1 MRSAKDSAGGRR
13 QGRQEGRQ
21 EGGAEVLAAVLAKR
35 FGPLDGAVA
44 QRLAA
49 ANVKQLSA
57 WALNAVAAESLAEV
71 FGD

>member
-1 MRSAKDSAGGRR
+1 M
-13 QGRQEGRQ
+13 
-21 EGGAEVLAAVLAKR
+21 LAAMLVKR

-44 QRLAA
+44 QQLAA

-57 WALNAVAAESLAEV
+57 WALNAVEAESLAEV